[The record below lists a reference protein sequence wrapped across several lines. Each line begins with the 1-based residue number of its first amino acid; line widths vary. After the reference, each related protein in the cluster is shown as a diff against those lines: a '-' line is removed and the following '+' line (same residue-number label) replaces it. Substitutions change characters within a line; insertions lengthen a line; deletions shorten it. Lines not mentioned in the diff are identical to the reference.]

1 MIESSLSLQRQNGIL
16 VGTGG
21 LCLGENHIRLTCIV
35 FDNLVLDII
44 TLADDE
50 VEDFVGTGSWK
61 CCLLGTCGVVN
72 LERYTAVLANQGVI
86 EVSTCP
92 ASLILIIVVEE
103 HLLLIIE
110 IELELVEFKIRPVV
124 YHLIAVGDALISRR
138 PDGLV
143 SIDRTPVAIEEVLYR
158 IAIVA
163 IFRLISC
170 RGKHSSRKVTPVGI
184 DICVYRGH
192 QSTYVFERA
201 LDVFLVVGCIFIVVH
216 ITRRQRHGSQH
227 KAK

>member
-1 MIESSLSLQRQNGIL
+1 MIESSLSLQCQDGIL
-16 VGTGG
+16 VGAGG
-21 LCLGENHIRLTCIV
+21 LGLRENHIRLTCIV

-44 TLADDE
+44 TLADNE

-72 LERYTAVLANQGVI
+72 LERYTTVLANQGVI

-110 IELELVEFKIRPVV
+110 IELKLVEFKIRPVV
-124 YHLIAVGDALISRR
+124 YHLIAVGNALISRF

-143 SIDRTPVAIEEVLYR
+143 SIDRTPVAVVEILYC

-163 IFRLISC
+163 IFRLISS
-170 RGKHSSRKVTPVGI
+170 RGKHGSREVAPVGI
-184 DICVYRGH
+184 DICIYRGH

-201 LDVFLVVGCIFIVVH
+201 LDVILVVGCIFIVVH